1 MRLGAEAAVA
11 GFLCLAGSTTGC
23 GSGARQAAQAE
34 SPPPPSAALARA
46 IAEGERASVAALPAG
61 PGQAGVE
68 GSCLICHGA
77 ALIEQQ
83 HKDSAGWVKTV
94 NQMRTWGAPL
104 APEQLPTVIA
114 YLTEHY
120 GVMAP

>member
-1 MRLGAEAAVA
+1 MRFGAEAVVA
-11 GFLCLAGSTTGC
+11 GFLCVAGSTTGC
-23 GSGARQAAQAE
+23 GSGARQAARAE
-34 SPPPPSAALARA
+34 SPPPPSAALIRA
-46 IAEGERASVAALPAG
+46 IAEGERTSLAILPEG
-61 PGQAGVE
+61 PGRTAVE

-104 APEQLPTVIA
+104 APEQLPAVIA
-114 YLTEHY
+114 YLTDHY
-120 GVMAP
+120 GVKGQ